1 VEKGPGR
8 HAAAGVYELVGLLP
22 SYGDPRI
29 HAAVVC
35 ASVSCPDLSNQAYT
49 SDNINAL
56 LDERCAAWLAHPE
69 KGMHL
74 LDPPTGSSPQLKL
87 SPIFEWY
94 RSDFD
99 SFKRG
104 DRTGLRGFLEE
115 FAPADL
121 SLSLRELPE
130 EAFEEEALAYF
141 EYNWSLNGAPE
152 AAAAAAE
159 VAGL

>member
-1 VEKGPGR
+1 M
-8 HAAAGVYELVGLLP
+8 YELVGLLP

-74 LDPPTGSSPQLKL
+74 LDPPTAGSTSTSSPQLKL